1 MEEAESITVAEAA
14 AADKEARIETWIRRD
29 HQRQRQLQRSGD

>member
-29 HQRQRQLQRSGD
+29 QRQRQPQRSGD